1 MNDIDSR
8 RTSQQARQLRKGLVS
23 VKLEQM
29 TTNKRCKVAVIGTI
43 NRDTVIRADGS
54 KIEGYGGILYNL
66 AVLSRL
72 LGDRGTIFPVA
83 NIGADHEREIRGLL
97 GRFANCELSALATV
111 RAANNHCLLT
121 YQSVSEKT
129 EILSGWVGGV
139 SREKLRT
146 ILDSDFILVN
156 FISGSDISTTNLKW
170 LRANTRAVIY
180 IDFHSRTLGRKRDG
194 ARFLRRPRDWAETV
208 ACADILQMN
217 EVEFELLA
225 GVKPSR
231 QECEK
236 FARKYLARSAR
247 GLLVTLGADGV
258 ILAERKRGAVTARQ
272 IPAAQLR
279 RVVDTTGCGDIFAGA
294 FVAAC
299 ALGHGLR
306 SSAETAVGAASARAG
321 VSGIEQVR
329 WDKVTA
335 KSTG

>member
-1 MNDIDSR
+1 M
-8 RTSQQARQLRKGLVS
+8 
-23 VKLEQM
+23 EQM

-54 KIEGYGGILYNL
+54 RIEGYGGILYNL

-83 NIGADHEREIRGLL
+83 NIGADHEREIRKLL
-97 GRFANCELSALATV
+97 GKLVNCDLSALANV

-139 SREKLRT
+139 SREKLRA

-170 LRANTRAVIY
+170 LRANTRANIY

-194 ARFLRRPRDWAETV
+194 ARFLRRPRDWAKTA

-225 GVKPSR
+225 GVKPSQ
-231 QECEK
+231 QECER
-236 FARKYLARSAR
+236 FARKYLAPSAR
-247 GLLVTLGADGV
+247 GLLVTLGKDGV
-258 ILAERKRGAVTARQ
+258 ILAERKRGGVAARQ
-272 IPAAQLR
+272 IAAEQLR
-279 RVVDTTGCGDIFAGA
+279 RVVDTTGCGDVFAGA

-299 ALGHGLR
+299 ALGQSLR

-321 VSGIEQVR
+321 VSGIEQIR
-329 WDKVTA
+329 WNKLMTNS
-335 KSTG
+335 KG